1 MKPVSSWFKEYQL
14 YQITLIYMAT
24 RFYVNLAQSYIPLY
38 IQGDMNIRL
47 VPVNPSDF
55 RSLIS
60 PLVTV
65 RLRITKALFITVY
78 VVYWYFSRCPDIAVT
93 TQSSWLIFNYTLGAV

>member
-38 IQGDMNIRL
+38 IQGDVNIRL
-47 VPVNPSDF
+47 AVMVPLN
-55 RSLIS
+55 IS
-60 PLVTV
+60 YLV
-65 RLRITKALFITVY
+65 L
-78 VVYWYFSRCPDIAVT
+78 
-93 TQSSWLIFNYTLGAV
+93 TLVCKN